1 MLGYDTLVK
10 RLGNF
15 VPKEEGVKEIIKA
28 VREIN
33 DDGLLSIVSHT
44 SNRIFDTNHGKGSLG
59 IALAAIHYKRQH
71 PAAILVGL
79 GNL

>member
-33 DDGLLSIVSHT
+33 DDG
-44 SNRIFDTNHGKGSLG
+44 R
-59 IALAAIHYKRQH
+59 
-71 PAAILVGL
+71 
-79 GNL
+79 